1 MRKFFILLI
10 FYTYLVLVKNNIEN
24 QSNFITEINKNSEIN
39 QSKSLPVAI
48 FHGIGDACHFGPLK
62 ELVNYF
68 IDKLN
73 TQVKCIEIGNGFISS
88 WFMQFKKQSEQACE
102 KIKNEE
108 IFKDKFSVVGI
119 SQGSLIGRYIIQKCD
134 MKGQVVNYVSING
147 PQMGIGSLPKITC
160 PIICPLINS
169 AVSKIIYDNYF
180 QNNLGPAG
188 YYKYRYS
195 YEEYVKYSS
204 FLADLN
210 NEKEIKNEMYKKRFS
225 DLQKVLLIK
234 NSNDTVI
241 TPKESSW
248 FEFYD
253 YMGEEIISLKN
264 SDFYINDYLG
274 LRILNE
280 NNRLFLLE
288 LEGDHVSITY
298 DEIEK
303 YILPILK

>member
-1 MRKFFILLI
+1 MKKGFFLFI
-10 FYTYLVLVKNNIEN
+10 FYTFLVFVENNTEN
-24 QSNFITEINKNSEIN
+24 KT
-39 QSKSLPVAI
+39 LPVAI

-68 IDKLN
+68 IDKLKI
-73 TQVKCIEIGNGFISS
+73 QVKCIEIGNGFVSS
-88 WFMQFKKQSEQACE
+88 WFMQFKKQSEQACDT
-102 KIKNEE
+102 IKNEE

-134 MKGQVVNYVSING
+134 MQGQVVNYVSING

-160 PIICPLINS
+160 PVICPLINR
-169 AVSKIIYDNYF
+169 AVSKIIYDDYF

-188 YYKYRYS
+188 YYKDRYS
-195 YEEYVKYSS
+195 LEEYVKYSS

-210 NEKEIKNEMYKKRFS
+210 NEKENKNEKYKKRFS

-234 NSNDTVI
+234 NSDDTVI

-253 YMGEEIISLKN
+253 SKGEEIIPLKN
-264 SDFYINDYLG
+264 SDFYVNDYLG
-274 LRILNE
+274 LRFLSE
-280 NNRLFLLE
+280 NNRLILLE

-298 DEIEK
+298 DQIEK
-303 YILPILK
+303 YVIPILK